1 MAGCLTEWRKTSGR
15 LKPFRKK
22 MLVLV
27 VGPSGAGKDTLLSAV
42 KVALADDPRFCFVR
56 RVVTRPTDGAEANEE
71 TLDAAAF
78 HACREREDFALWWQ
92 AHGFFYGVPADIAR
106 DLGAGRVVIASVSRA
121 VLAEAAA
128 RFPVRVVEIT
138 APRDILASRLAARGR
153 EDGTQVAARLSRTVA
168 IPDGLAVSVIV
179 NDGTIAEGAHALLAC
194 LREIVDSEV
203 S

>member
-1 MAGCLTEWRKTSGR
+1 
-15 LKPFRKK
+15 

-42 KVALADDPRFCFVR
+42 KAVLADDPRFRFVR
-56 RVVTRPTDGAEANEE
+56 RVVTRPTDGTEANEE
-71 TLDAAAF
+71 TLDEAGF
-78 HACREREDFALWWQ
+78 HACREREEFALWWQ

-106 DLGAGRVVIASVSRA
+106 DLGAGRVVVASVSRA

-128 RFPVRVVEIT
+128 RFPVHVVEIT
-138 APRDILASRLAARGR
+138 APREVLASRLAARGR
-153 EDGTQVAARLSRTVA
+153 EDGTQVAARLSRSVA

-179 NDGTIAEGAHALLAC
+179 NDGSITEGAQALLGC
-194 LREIVDSEV
+194 LRGIVDSEV